1 MSSIMIR
8 THDKYSNALAIIEST
23 KEFKLSYGTT
33 SYLNIFFESFFGGAY
48 TPLESDW
55 YNVNKITDLALI
67 ETEISKTK
75 GNLGKILA
83 TGLLFG
89 PIGAIAG
96 SIGNSQRTTNKILYS
111 VRFTLNDIKL
121 AVVDLHCNNL
131 ETALRVINTIKL
143 LKESSNENTK
153 KTKIKKR

>member
-1 MSSIMIR
+1 MSEINFK
-8 THDKYSNALAIIEST
+8 THDKYNNSLAAIESVRS
-23 KEFKLSYGTT
+23 FKLTYGIANNWSFYVSGWGPTT
-33 SYLNIFFESFFGGAY
+33 
-48 TPLESDW
+48 SDW
-55 YNVNKITDLALI
+55 YHVSVISDLALV

>member
-1 MSSIMIR
+1 MIR
-8 THDKYSNALAIIEST
+8 THDRYCNDLVIIKST
-23 KEFKLSYGTT
+23 KKFRLNYGKT
-33 SYLNIFFESFFGGAY
+33 SEILLFFESLSGSGGAPY
-48 TPLESDW
+48 ISDW
-55 YNVNKITDLALI
+55 YSVNKIIDLALV

-83 TGLLFG
+83 SGLLFG

-96 SIGNSQRTTNKILYS
+96 SLGSSQRTTNKTIYS

-143 LKESSNENTK
+143 LKADNKEKFRKK
-153 KTKIKKR
+153 KTRV